1 MTVIEVF
8 PLPWLN
14 LLLALG
20 GVLGLAYI
28 FACLFLLFRQNRFIF
43 RPSTIVKATP
53 AALNINYQE
62 VWLSAPTASGKK
74 NQINCWWIP
83 SATPNAKVWL
93 YLHGNALNMGANLKR
108 AEQFHQLGFSCLM
121 LDYRGYGKSQGKF
134 PTEFSIYEDVEIAWN
149 YLTQVRQIPLEQILL
164 YGHSLGGAIAIELA
178 AKHPEVSGLVVE
190 SSFTS
195 ILSMVN
201 YTKRFQLF
209 PINFLL
215 HQRFDS
221 LSKVQRL
228 QMPVLFLHGNAD
240 EFVPAYMSQTL
251 FDATSEPK
259 KLLLVPEAGHQDAIE
274 LAGAEFVHG
283 LQWLIEQAQARPLE
297 LAQHG

>member
-1 MTVIEVF
+1 VIEVF
-8 PLPWLN
+8 PLLWLN

-20 GVLGLAYI
+20 GILGLAYI
-28 FACLFLLFRQNRFIF
+28 VACLFLLFRQNRFIF
-43 RPSTIVKATP
+43 RPSTIIKATP
-53 AALNINYQE
+53 AALDLNYQE
-62 VWLSAPTASGKK
+62 VWLSVRAASGKK
-74 NQINCWWIP
+74 NPIHCWWIP
-83 SATPNAKVWL
+83 STTANAKVWL
-93 YLHGNALNMGANLKR
+93 YLHGNASNMGGNLHR
-108 AEQFHQLGFSCLM
+108 AGQFNQLGFSCLM

-134 PTEFSIYEDVEIAWN
+134 PTEYSTYEDVEVAWN
-149 YLTQVRQIPLEQILL
+149 YLTQVRQIPPEQILL

-178 AKHPEVSGLVVE
+178 TKHPEISGLVVE

-201 YTKRFQLF
+201 YIKQFRLF
-209 PINFLL
+209 PVNFLL

-221 LSKVQRL
+221 LKKVPLL

-240 EFVPAYMSQTL
+240 QVVPAYMSQTL
-251 FDATSEPK
+251 CDEAPEPK
-259 KLLLVPEAGHQDAIE
+259 KLLLVPEAGHQDAVE
-274 LAGAEFVHG
+274 LAGAEYLHG